1 MWGILFFSRPT
12 PSHRLSSI
20 CLLGLVPR
28 PRGVGC
34 AGARLICGCGRGD
47 GLPACFPTVPLS
59 RSRSFAILERFALR
73 GRVAWL
79 SVPYCHRSSLVSA
92 SFDFIKAFQSVRF
105 SIQSSIGCVRRCH
118 AIQSHRVRPLS
129 AYPFRHLPRRPVSR
143 LRTDGAMPGSAS
155 RFPCRLA
162 ARLRF
167 PFPPFRLSARRAGR
181 GVVCA
186 VSLIK
191 RRGC

>member
-1 MWGILFFSRPT
+1 MRRPF
-12 PSHRLSSI
+12 PLARPLSPVLVN
-20 CLLGLVPR
+20 LLALNNP
-28 PRGVGC
+28 PPPGVGG
-34 AGARLICGCGRGD
+34 AGVLSICGCGRGG
-47 GLPACFPTVPLS
+47 GLPACFLIVPLS

-129 AYPFRHLPRRPVSR
+129 AHPCRHLPCRPVPLLLAGDVMLRSASRLPRRLAARPVSR
-143 LRTDGAMPGSAS
+143 LPVPFLCSPDGEGPWCV
-155 RFPCRLA
+155 R
-162 ARLRF
+162 
-167 PFPPFRLSARRAGR
+167 
-181 GVVCA
+181 
-186 VSLIK
+186 
-191 RRGC
+191 